1 MSQTYLFYKGLKMFN
16 ETNDEI
22 KNEEELTDFK
32 RKIEE

>member
-1 MSQTYLFYKGLKMFN
+1 MFN

-32 RKIEE
+32 RKIEEYDRIKFV